1 MKQFRRHAP
10 LLLLA
15 LTIACAGAT
24 DVKPSQLDGTWIAPA
39 ENASPSGWYQRSLTF
54 GSNGSFVSEFR
65 SYGIYQGQSRN
76 ELSGFSRTEGRYQVD
91 GDRLL
96 FQPARL
102 ISWDRFYGVNS
113 PVQVME
119 PYPYGS
125 IFDDARFAIEGG
137 ILILHYTIYPADA
150 AEPAV
155 LTFSP
160 AR

>member
-1 MKQFRRHAP
+1 MRQIRRHAP
-10 LLLLA
+10 VLLA

-24 DVKPSQLDGTWIAPA
+24 DVKTSELDGAWVAPA
-39 ENASPSGWYQRSLTF
+39 EDASPSGWYQRTLTF

-65 SYGIYQGQSRN
+65 SYGIYQGQPRD
-76 ELSGFSRTEGRYQVD
+76 EPSGFQRTEGTYQID

-96 FQPARL
+96 FQPVRL

-113 PVQVME
+113 PVQVAE

-125 IFDDARFAIEGG
+125 IFDNARFEIQAGT
-137 ILILHYTIYPADA
+137 LILHYTVYPADA
-150 AEPAV
+150 PEPAV
-155 LTFSP
+155 LTFNP